1 MCEKLARGVHMY
13 EDGTGRPGDRPRRML
28 LGMFFDVTNPKKV
41 DNVGTQRGTV
51 ADCQPPGEA
60 GSDWKAWERPVGEQ
74 VLRSR

>member
-1 MCEKLARGVHMY
+1 
-13 EDGTGRPGDRPRRML
+13 ML

-60 GSDWKAWERPVGEQ
+60 GSDWKAWERSESEQ